1 MTRDAR
7 DFSITITVREKKPG
21 EKTPK
26 IFEEVHRF
34 DSWGDPKGEYLRP
47 MIVRQMARA
56 FADAV
61 VTVMVDESIK

>member
-7 DFSITITVREKKPG
+7 DFSVTITVREVKKG

-26 IFEEVHRF
+26 VFEAIHRF
-34 DSWGDPKGEYLRP
+34 DSWGDPQGEYLRP
-47 MIVRQMARA
+47 MIVRQLARA

-61 VTVMVDESIK
+61 VTVMVDENIK